1 MKLKYSPIALFLYH
15 ESSVQAVEL
24 NEIAKMEKKNIN

>member
-1 MKLKYSPIALFLYH
+1 MKLKYSPIALLLYH
-15 ESSVQAVEL
+15 KSFVQAVEL